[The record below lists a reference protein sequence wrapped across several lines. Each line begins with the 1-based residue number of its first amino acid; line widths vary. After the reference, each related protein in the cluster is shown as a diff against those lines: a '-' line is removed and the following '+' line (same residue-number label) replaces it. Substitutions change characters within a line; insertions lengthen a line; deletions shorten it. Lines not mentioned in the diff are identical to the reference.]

1 MELVIRIVF
10 HVFLA
15 SFLNF
20 LSRLVLW
27 VVMLLVVSPLFIA
40 RHHLVLCNVVFVEF
54 FSRSFNGWVRGC
66 VLTGK
71 LSKSGAGYSKS
82 QIEE

>member
-1 MELVIRIVF
+1 MCLVAGRSCPTVMPTKTSQSFMELVIRVVF

-27 VVMLLVVSPLFIA
+27 VVILLVVSPLFIA
-40 RHHLVLCNVVFVEF
+40 RHHLVL
-54 FSRSFNGWVRGC
+54 
-66 VLTGK
+66 
-71 LSKSGAGYSKS
+71 
-82 QIEE
+82 Q